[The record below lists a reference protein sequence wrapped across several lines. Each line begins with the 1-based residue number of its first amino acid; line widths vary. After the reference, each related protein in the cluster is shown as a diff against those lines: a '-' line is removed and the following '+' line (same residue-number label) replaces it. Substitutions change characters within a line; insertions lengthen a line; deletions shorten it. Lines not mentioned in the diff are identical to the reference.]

1 MFTADLFSLG
11 FTVFFLIRQLRVFP
25 FFFLFVSL
33 FVLFLMSFFSRLST
47 VSTKIRHKLAHVQLQ

>member
-11 FTVFFLIRQLRVFP
+11 FTVFFLIRQLRVFL

-33 FVLFLMSFFSRLST
+33 FVLFLMSFFPRLST